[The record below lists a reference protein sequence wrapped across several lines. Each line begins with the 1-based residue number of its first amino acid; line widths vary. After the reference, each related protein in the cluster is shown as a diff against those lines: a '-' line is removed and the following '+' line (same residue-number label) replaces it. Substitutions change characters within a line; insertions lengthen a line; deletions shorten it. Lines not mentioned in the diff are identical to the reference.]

1 MLEKDE
7 ICIASKILNYKLDTT
22 SLGLFFESYK
32 ISIDNTL
39 VYTVL
44 LSLHQYNQLGLGE
57 VHLTQHQF

>member
-7 ICIASKILNYKLDTT
+7 ICIASKILNYKFDTT

-44 LSLHQYNQLGLGE
+44 LSLHQCSQLDLDE
-57 VHLTQHQF
+57 EHLTLHQF